1 MNFCKEYLFKKPNGQ
16 QINHPIGL
24 KILGMIKL
32 TINFSLVKKISKY
45 LCLKIWIFPNIFI
58 ESSSSKEDK
67 YGLKMTTTIEPP

>member
-32 TINFSLVKKISKY
+32 TINFSLVKKKSKY
-45 LCLKIWIFPNIFI
+45 LCLKI
-58 ESSSSKEDK
+58 
-67 YGLKMTTTIEPP
+67 